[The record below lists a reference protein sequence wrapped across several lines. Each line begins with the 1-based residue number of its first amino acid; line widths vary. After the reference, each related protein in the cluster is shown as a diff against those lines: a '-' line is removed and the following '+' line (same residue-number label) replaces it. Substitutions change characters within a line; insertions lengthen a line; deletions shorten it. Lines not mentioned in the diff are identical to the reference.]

1 MLPGT
6 AAYRGATRGL
16 AGVSRRS
23 ALGRATALDKVDV
36 IAALDDVDALY
47 MGPADLSNDLG
58 LPPDLLAVGPSRS
71 FASRSWPTP
80 A

>member
-1 MLPGT
+1 
-6 AAYRGATRGL
+6 L

-23 ALGRATALDKVDV
+23 ALGRATALDKVDA

-58 LPPDLLAVGPSRS
+58 LPPDLLAVGPPRS
-71 FASRSWPTP
+71 FASCSWPPP